1 MPRHGT
7 ALVEIELQAQLCLG
21 GIVILYL
28 KYGFIYEAVRLFE
41 PSRNCLDPV
50 LKSKK
55 VKFSEG
61 QSFRRA
67 NRRGFGRLLDFILVL
82 RFVLACLAFIRL
94 SIMFFILIRVE
105 IVIISD
111 FIELIC
117 VKTTSPREVFFIYIE
132 CKHPNFFK
140 KFLLSTVLGVFDQA
154 RYVRGYPAL
163 VSRGQFLANLEDI
176 ATQ

>member
-7 ALVEIELQAQLCLG
+7 ALVEIELQAQLCLS

-28 KYGFIYEAVRLFE
+28 KYGSIYKAVRLFE
-41 PSRNCLDPV
+41 PFRNCLDPF

-82 RFVLACLAFIRL
+82 RLVLACLAFIRL
-94 SIMFFILIRVE
+94 SNIFFILIRVE

-111 FIELIC
+111 FVKLIR
-117 VKTTSPREVFFIYIE
+117 VKITSPREVFFIHNI
-132 CKHPNFFK
+132 CIHPNFFE
-140 KFLLSTVLGVFDQA
+140 KFLLGTVLRVFDH
-154 RYVRGYPAL
+154 L
-163 VSRGQFLANLEDI
+163 VSRGQLLAYLEDV

>member
-1 MPRHGT
+1 
-7 ALVEIELQAQLCLG
+7 
-21 GIVILYL
+21 
-28 KYGFIYEAVRLFE
+28 
-41 PSRNCLDPV
+41 
-50 LKSKK
+50 
-55 VKFSEG
+55 
-61 QSFRRA
+61 
-67 NRRGFGRLLDFILVL
+67 
-82 RFVLACLAFIRL
+82 
-94 SIMFFILIRVE
+94 MFFILIRVE

-117 VKTTSPREVFFIYIE
+117 VKTTSPWEVFFIYIE